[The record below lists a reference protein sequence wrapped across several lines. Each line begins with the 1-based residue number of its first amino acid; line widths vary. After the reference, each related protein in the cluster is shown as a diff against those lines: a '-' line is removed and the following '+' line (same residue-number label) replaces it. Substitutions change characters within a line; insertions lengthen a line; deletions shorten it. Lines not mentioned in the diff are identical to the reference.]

1 MITIFVK
8 LSKIADSVIP
18 AVQRTSLERINLIT
32 WTIMFILPTSGILEF
47 SVFSMRRCRDR

>member
-18 AVQRTSLERINLIT
+18 AVQRTSLVGDK
-32 WTIMFILPTSGILEF
+32 FYHFGQ
-47 SVFSMRRCRDR
+47 